1 MDAAVGDGLLSSSP
15 CAQGSGCAGALP
27 RLPQAVPQ
35 VLSRDEARAIVAATD
50 EPYRALVEVL
60 AWCGLRLGEAFALR
74 RRSVDLDAGVLTV
87 SESLSDANGRLS
99 FEAPKTHQ
107 HRTIT
112 LDEGLRGV
120 LH

>member
-1 MDAAVGDGLLSSSP
+1 M
-15 CAQGSGCAGALP
+15 
-27 RLPQAVPQ
+27 
-35 VLSRDEARAIVAATD
+35 AATD

-120 LH
+120 LHQHLLAHVAPGEDALLFTGRTGQPLRAAGFGNAYP